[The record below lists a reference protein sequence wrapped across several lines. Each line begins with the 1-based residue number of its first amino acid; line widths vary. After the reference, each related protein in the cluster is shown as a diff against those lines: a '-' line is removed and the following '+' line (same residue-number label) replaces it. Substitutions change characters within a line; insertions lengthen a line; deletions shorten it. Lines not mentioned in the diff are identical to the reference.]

1 MHKFII
7 QLHVLQWLFVRGL
20 MRNKGRVKLFQV
32 LQKERFFHLL
42 RQASALRGNLIMWLP
57 FSHPFTHPLPLSLT
71 RSRICSGT
79 HFKEELINLY
89 WKLSEYSLFPHWQSR
104 HEEEC
109 EHLANGWNY
118 RINLCCLFLFILS
131 KEKYR
136 NLTCMFSK

>member
-57 FSHPFTHPLPLSLT
+57 FSHPFTHPLLFSLAKK
-71 RSRICSGT
+71 RIYLDTQLKG
-79 HFKEELINLY
+79 ELTD
-89 WKLSEYSLFPHWQSR
+89 F
-104 HEEEC
+104 
-109 EHLANGWNY
+109 
-118 RINLCCLFLFILS
+118 F
-131 KEKYR
+131 
-136 NLTCMFSK
+136 